1 MITPEEIVEVLSE
14 CPKENGISEI
24 EIGAVGDIVSRLENR
39 IDPEQPYHLT
49 VRLLEEAQTLCIY
62 VFPLLNIRKDSDI
75 YRKLIL
81 LNLGLGCGCLCSNP
95 SDGRLL
101 FKIEH
106 FCEDEEGPSQEFFVR
121 LCFECLR
128 DVRVIEQF
136 LLFENMVDSGL
147 TQESAEQLVK
157 TLFRVTSDFRFVD
170 WDRTIMQDPFC
181 KKIVKE

>member
-24 EIGAVGDIVSRLENR
+24 KIRAVGDIVSRLENR
-39 IDPEQPYHLT
+39 IDPEHPYHLT
-49 VRLLEEAQTLCIY
+49 VRPLEEAQTLCID

-95 SDGRLL
+95 SNGRLH

-106 FCEDEEGPSQEFFVR
+106 FCEDDEGPSQEFFVR

-147 TQESAEQLVK
+147 TQESAEQFVK
-157 TLFRVTSDFRFVD
+157 KLFRDTSGFRFID
-170 WDRTIMQDPFC
+170 WDQTIMQEPSC
-181 KKIVKE
+181 KKTIKE

>member
-1 MITPEEIVEVLSE
+1 MITVEQIIEIMSS
-14 CPKENGISEI
+14 CPKEKGISEI
-24 EIGAVGDIVSRLENR
+24 EIGADGDTVSRLENR

-49 VRLLEEAQTLCIY
+49 VRPLEEAQTLCID

-95 SDGRLL
+95 SDGRLI

-106 FCEDEEGPSQEFFVR
+106 FCEDDEGPSLELLVR
-121 LCFECLR
+121 LLSVCLR
-128 DVRVIEQF
+128 DVRFIKQI
-136 LLFENMVDSGL
+136 LLFENMLDGGL
-147 TQESAEQLVK
+147 TQESAEQFVK

-170 WDRTIMQDPFC
+170 WDQTIMQEPDC
-181 KKIVKE
+181 KKAIKE